1 MDQALSS
8 LFPVHQI
15 GSDGFN
21 WWVGQVESKKS
32 DDPKQSGRYRIRI
45 VGQHLKDC
53 DAVPTNEL
61 PWANVMMPVTTPY
74 TDGLTTGASV
84 GLEPGCWVLGFY
96 LDNDKQKPIIMGSI
110 GHTKYSTVVKNN
122 DPNPGGKC
130 KSFTTYT
137 STDVKPQAHYP
148 TNAQKGVDPETKANV
163 SSAGPPAA
171 DGATNPDGAPPVLLA
186 ALAPYSATNPIGGK
200 SCNIIANPKCG
211 QEKNL
216 KNGITTIM
224 GDLLAANQDSGGQ
237 LGDYYVGKVT
247 GFLYD
252 KVEIA
257 RYHIS
262 RITRLVRSFIA
273 RIKGEIIKQIRQ
285 AVDQLV
291 KVIIGAEATKDE
303 LLGNVNSGPLKDP
316 EKAFKPVKPKGNRL
330 QAVKKIFDQV
340 FAKLGCSIED
350 LTDRITQF
358 ITDLIFGLLSDL
370 FYQATCAIDTIVQ
383 GILNQLLSLFD
394 TLLSSILGPLLQLL
408 DILKNPTNL
417 LSSILNKVLS
427 LLGISCS
434 GPASKCETIQKKCT
448 DCGQNKED
456 DLDRL
461 IKAIEDGELDFGGGV
476 CDEGRNVPAEEETQI
491 GFIGGVFQE
500 PFLAVDTEPPGNE
513 NTPAS
518 FFPGGTDIPE
528 GTFAEVGTPDEYDD
542 PFNDDDLPEPTGNIF
557 PDAEATESPYYEVTA
572 DKNLVNEGD
581 TITFTIRTLNV
592 AVGTQLNYTL
602 SGATITPSDIV
613 GGKLTG
619 SVIMTT
625 SQEEVEITIA
635 KDDIV
640 ETVPEALTFSIDE
653 TQASV
658 TVVIDSEFE
667 LVPGIN
673 DNIVLIPTYSVVS
686 DKLSYKEGEDITYTI
701 TTTDVADGTVL
712 NYTLTGVDIRP
723 SFFINNTLSGSF
735 TVENNT
741 AKVVI
746 GIVENL
752 GWTTNYDL
760 IFILNNT
767 GAFANCILTADQKA
781 IDAATNTTTD
791 PTTQANQGDTPGE
804 PNIEKPVAG
813 TPITDPNGGIISIP
827 IDNTGDPYQQPPQV
841 IITGKGY
848 GATGI
853 ALLDD
858 KGYVSEIRVT
868 RTGTNYKVNTPQDS
882 NTQCVI
888 DSFTLISPGVGY
900 TSAPTVYIDGDS
912 TRAKAIVENGYVI
925 SVQILDRTK
934 KYETLPEII
943 IVGGE
948 GAGARVLPN
957 LFCLDKEELERKGY
971 AKIGTGK
978 YIDCP

>member
-21 WWVGQVESKKS
+21 WWVGQVESKKF

-110 GHTKYSTVVKNN
+110 GHTKYSTVIKND

-130 KSFTTYT
+130 KSFTTFT
-137 STDVKPQAHYP
+137 SNDVIPQAHYP
-148 TNAQKGVDPETKANV
+148 TNAQSGVDKETGANV
-163 SSAGPPAA
+163 SAGGPTAA

-252 KVEIA
+252 KIEIA

-285 AVDQLV
+285 AVDELV
-291 KVIIGAEATKDE
+291 KVIIGAQATEDE

-330 QAVKKIFDQV
+330 KAIKKIFDEV

-358 ITDLIFGLLSDL
+358 ITDLIFGLLSDI

-448 DCGQNKED
+448 DCGQNTED

-461 IKAIEDGELDFGGGV
+461 IKSIEDGELDFGGGV
-476 CDEGRNVPAEEETQI
+476 CDEGRNIPPTQETQI
-491 GFIGGVFQE
+491 GFIGGVFLE
-500 PFLAVDTEPPGNE
+500 PSPTVDTEPPGNE

-528 GTFAEVGTPDEYDD
+528 GTFAEVGTPAEYDD
-542 PFNDDDLPEPTGNIF
+542 PFNDDDLPEPTGDTF
-557 PDAEATESPYYEVTA
+557 PDATATESPYYAVTA
-572 DKNLVNEGD
+572 DKSLVNEGD

-592 AVGTQLNYTL
+592 PAGTQLNYTL
-602 SGATITPSDIV
+602 SGAAITPSDIV
-613 GGKLTG
+613 GGRLTG

-625 SQEEVEITIA
+625 NQEQVQITIA

-640 ETVPEALTFSIDE
+640 ETVPEALTFSIDG
-653 TQASV
+653 TQASA

-673 DNIVLIPTYSVVS
+673 DNIVLIPSYSVVS
-686 DKLSYKEGEDITYTI
+686 DKSSYKEGEDIIYTI
-701 TTTDVADGTVL
+701 TTTNVVDGTVL

-735 TVENNT
+735 VVENNT
-741 AKVVI
+741 AKVVV
-746 GIVENL
+746 GIAEDL
-752 GWTTNYDL
+752 GWTINYDL
-760 IFILNNT
+760 TFIVNNT
-767 GAFANCILTADQKA
+767 GAFANCILAAQQKA
-781 IDAATNTTTD
+781 IDAAAKKAEEDAQKEVD
-791 PTTQANQGDTPGE
+791 PAKEE
-804 PNIEKPVAG
+804 PKIEKPVAG
-813 TPITDPNGGIISIP
+813 KPITDPNGAIISIP
-827 IDNTGDPYQQPPQV
+827 IIKPGDPFQQAPQV

-858 KGYVSEIRVT
+858 KGFVSEIRVT
-868 RTGTNYKVNTPQDS
+868 RTGTNYKINTPVDT
-882 NTQCVI
+882 NTQCII
-888 DSFTLISPGVGY
+888 DSFTLISPGIGY
-900 TSAPTVYIDGDS
+900 KTEPKVYINGDS
-912 TRAKAIVENGYVI
+912 TIAKATVENGYVI
-925 SVQILDRTK
+925 SVQILDRSK
-934 KYETLPEII
+934 RYDTLPEII
-943 IVGGE
+943 IVGGS

>member
-8 LFPVHQI
+8 LFPLHQI

-53 DAVPTNEL
+53 DAVPTDEL

-96 LDNDKQKPIIMGSI
+96 IDNDKQKPIIMGSI
-110 GHTKYSTVVKNN
+110 GHTKYSTVLKQD

-137 STDVKPQAHYP
+137 SNDVKPQSNYP

-186 ALAPYSATNPIGGK
+186 ALAQYSATNPIGGK

-237 LGDYYVGKVT
+237 LGDYYVSKVT

-252 KVEIA
+252 KIEIA

-262 RITRLVRSFIA
+262 RIVRLVRSFIA
-273 RIKGEIIKQIRQ
+273 RIKGEIVKLIRQ
-285 AVDQLV
+285 GIDELI
-291 KVIIGAEATKDE
+291 KLIIGAEAATDE
-303 LLGNVNSGPLKDP
+303 LGNVNTGPLKDP

-330 QAVKKIFDQV
+330 KAIKKIFDEIFSQ
-340 FAKLGCSIED
+340 LGCSIED

-383 GILNQLLSLFD
+383 GILNELLSLFD
-394 TLLSSILGPLLQLL
+394 SLISAILGPIQELLSILANPLNLIGSILGR
-408 DILKNPTNL
+408 
-417 LSSILNKVLS
+417 VLS

-434 GPASKCETIQKKCT
+434 GPAANCEAIQKKCT

-461 IKAIEDGELDFGGGV
+461 IKAIEDGALDFGGGV
-476 CDEGRNVPAEEETQI
+476 CAEGRNLPPILPTEI
-491 GFIGGVFQE
+491 DFIGGVFEE
-500 PFLAVDTEPPGNE
+500 PLPAIDTEPPGNE
-513 NTPAS
+513 NTPDS

-528 GTFAEVGTPDEYDD
+528 EIFDEVGTPDEYDD
-542 PFNDDDLPEPTGNIF
+542 PFDDDNLPAPTGDSF
-557 PDAEATESPYYEVTA
+557 PDAEATENPYYVVTA
-572 DKNLVNEGD
+572 NKNLVKEGD

-592 AVGTQLNYTL
+592 PLGTELNYTL
-602 SGATITPSDIV
+602 SGATITASDIV
-613 GGKLTG
+613 GGELTG

-625 SQEEVEITIA
+625 SQQEVEITIA
-635 KDDIV
+635 VDDIV
-640 ETVPEALTFSIDE
+640 ETVPEALTFSIDG
-653 TQASV
+653 TQASA

-673 DNIVLIPTYSVVS
+673 DNIVLTPSYSVVS
-686 DKLSYKEGEDITYTI
+686 DKSSYSEGEDIIYTI
-701 TTTDVADGTVL
+701 TTTNVNDGTIL
-712 NYTLTGVDIRP
+712 NYTLTGVNITP

-735 TVENNT
+735 IVENNT
-741 AKVVI
+741 AKVVV
-746 GIVENL
+746 GIAEDL
-752 GWTTNYDL
+752 GWTTNYNL
-760 IFILNNT
+760 TFIINNT
-767 GAFANCILTADQKA
+767 GAFANCILTADQQAVDTAAKEAAKQKA
-781 IDAATNTTTD
+781 
-791 PTTQANQGDTPGE
+791 DTENIE
-804 PNIEKPVAG
+804 PKIEKPVAG
-813 TPITDPNGGIISIP
+813 TPITDSNGAIISIP
-827 IDNTGDPYQQPPQV
+827 IIKPGDPYQQAPQV

-853 ALLDD
+853 ALLDG
-858 KGYVSEIRVT
+858 KGFVSEIRVT
-868 RTGTNYKVNTPQDS
+868 RTGTNYKINTPKNS
-882 NTQCVI
+882 NTQCII
-888 DSFTLISPGVGY
+888 DSFTLISPGIGY
-900 TSAPTVYIDGDS
+900 ETEPTVYINGDS
-912 TRAKAIVENGYVI
+912 TIAKATVENGYVI
-925 SVQILDRTK
+925 GVQIVDRSK
-934 KYETLPEII
+934 KYDTLPEIL
-943 IVGGE
+943 IVGGD
-948 GAGARVLPN
+948 GAGAKVLPN
-957 LFCLDKEELERKGY
+957 LFCLDIEELERRGY